1 MWMGTQEEKDERNRA
16 VANLR
21 KMQELERQFQEERHK
36 VRELTVKGVKIKY
49 VKGKGKG
56 LDKK

>member
-49 VKGKGKG
+49 VKGKG

>member
-1 MWMGTQEEKDERNRA
+1 MGTQEEKDERNRA

-21 KMQELERQFQEERHK
+21 KMQELERQFQEERQK

-49 VKGKGKG
+49 VKGKKS
-56 LDKK
+56 